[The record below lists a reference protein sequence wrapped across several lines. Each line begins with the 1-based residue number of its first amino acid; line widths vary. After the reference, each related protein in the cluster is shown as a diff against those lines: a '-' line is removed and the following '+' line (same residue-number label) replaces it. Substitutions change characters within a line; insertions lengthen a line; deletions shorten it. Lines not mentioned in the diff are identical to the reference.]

1 MGKSSQVAM
10 DPDSS
15 SDRITARVGSRT
27 KKAKIVFDPS
37 DHHVPRKR
45 NRRGEND
52 TAVTTTGPSKSETSR
67 TTTPLSSSP
76 TEGGSSYDSHT
87 SAATSTLPIITAS
100 HRSGTTTPGTSCR
113 LCQKC
118 GQKGPGRI
126 PRKPPTTPWTCSA
139 CLLPKTDSKTS
150 GNKQVKS
157 KNQTKSVRHRTSE
170 ESDNINDGEEENEE
184 QGEEEEE
191 EEKEEDNK
199 QQHDFAGF
207 SETELGGHGNAND
220 VTAEERLYPPVKQD
234 PSADS
239 DGGDLADTTAP
250 SKSTKSTFKVDH
262 NNDEGRD
269 ESVKDIRYWTCDD
282 VCRFFG
288 RHCQAWG
295 DLFHEQEIDG
305 ASLLLMRKGDVL
317 TRFGLKLGPAMEL
330 YQRIVALQNGDRDI
344 VDVRLTWI

>member
-1 MGKSSQVAM
+1 MGKSSQIAM

-52 TAVTTTGPSKSETSR
+52 SASTGTAKLEPSR
-67 TTTPLSSSP
+67 TTTPLSSSS
-76 TEGGSSYDSHT
+76 TEGTNYNSHT
-87 SAATSTLPIITAS
+87 PATSSTVPAVTVGHRGTAS
-100 HRSGTTTPGTSCR
+100 GTLCR

-118 GQKGPGRI
+118 GRNGPGRM
-126 PRKPPTTPWTCSA
+126 PRKTPLTPWTCSA
-139 CLLPKTDSKTS
+139 CLFPKTDSKAA
-150 GNKQVKS
+150 GNKQGHPKS
-157 KNQTKSVRHRTSE
+157 HTKSVRDRTAE
-170 ESDNINDGEEENEE
+170 EFDNINDEEKEEEEQEE
-184 QGEEEEE
+184 DEEDDEEEEE
-191 EEKEEDNK
+191 EEDNK

-207 SETELGGHGNAND
+207 SETELCGHGNVND
-220 VTAEERLYPPVKQD
+220 AKPDERIYVPIKPD
-234 PSADS
+234 PNADS
-239 DGGDLADTTAP
+239 DGDVADTIAP
-250 SKSTKSTFKVDH
+250 SKSNKSAIKTDH
-262 NNDEGRD
+262 SNDDEGD
-269 ESVKDIRYWTCDD
+269 ESAKDIRYWSCDD
-282 VCRFFG
+282 VCRFFS
-288 RHCQAWG
+288 RHCRAWG

-317 TRFGLKLGPAMEL
+317 SRFGLKLGPAMEL

>member
-52 TAVTTTGPSKSETSR
+52 IAVTTTGLSKSETSR
-67 TTTPLSSSP
+67 TPTPLSSSFA
-76 TEGGSSYDSHT
+76 EAGSSYNSHT
-87 SAATSTLPIITAS
+87 SAANSTVPIVTAS
-100 HRSGTTTPGTSCR
+100 HRSATTTPGTSCR

-126 PRKPPTTPWTCSA
+126 PRKTPITPWTCSA
-139 CLLPKTDSKTS
+139 CALLKTDSKTS
-150 GNKQVKS
+150 GNKQGKS
-157 KNQTKSVRHRTSE
+157 KNQTKSVRRRTSE
-170 ESDNINDGEEENEE
+170 EADNMNDEEEEDEE
-184 QGEEEEE
+184 PEEEEE
-191 EEKEEDNK
+191 EEEEREEDNK

-207 SETELGGHGNAND
+207 SETELGGHGNVND
-220 VTAEERLYPPVKQD
+220 VTADERLYAPIKQD

-239 DGGDLADTTAP
+239 DGGALADTIATR
-250 SKSTKSTFKVDH
+250 KTTKSSLKADYS
-262 NNDEGRD
+262 ND
-269 ESVKDIRYWTCDD
+269 ESVKDIRYWSCDD

-288 RHCQAWG
+288 RHCKAWG

>member
-52 TAVTTTGPSKSETSR
+52 APITGTPKSESSR
-67 TTTPLSSSP
+67 TTTPLSSSSSA
-76 TEGGSSYDSHT
+76 EGSSYNSHT
-87 SAATSTLPIITAS
+87 SAATPTIP
-100 HRSGTTTPGTSCR
+100 TTTVGHRGTIPATACR

-118 GQKGPGRI
+118 GRNGPGRM
-126 PRKPPTTPWTCSA
+126 PRKTPITPWTCST
-139 CLLPKTDSKTS
+139 CLIPKTDSKEA
-150 GNKQVKS
+150 GNKQIRS
-157 KNQTKSVRHRTSE
+157 KNLTKSVRNRSAE
-170 ESDNINDGEEENEE
+170 ETDINDREDDQEEDGDEDDEEE
-184 QGEEEEE
+184 
-191 EEKEEDNK
+191 EEDNK

-207 SETELGGHGNAND
+207 SETELGGHGNVND
-220 VTAEERLYPPVKQD
+220 VTADERVYVPIKSD
-234 PSADS
+234 PNADS
-239 DGGDLADTTAP
+239 DGDLPDGNAP
-250 SKSTKSTFKVDH
+250 SKTIRSAIKTDH
-262 NNDEGRD
+262 SNDEEEN
-269 ESVKDIRYWTCDD
+269 ESTKDIRFWSCDD
-282 VCRFFG
+282 VCRFFS
-288 RHCQAWG
+288 RHCKAWG

-344 VDVRLTWI
+344 VDDDRTMAE